1 MGNSLEVCKVVII
14 SALVISLIN
23 DSAKSNSL

>member
-14 SALVISLIN
+14 SVLVISLIN